1 MKEALEKHLKQKI
14 VIDTR
19 SSWVYLGIL
28 ESVLQGAVEVS
39 AEMKSGKVLRCKL
52 KSLRGGTGR
61 LLNPWKTK
69 PRRLPKGVSVERG
82 DEGMVLVC
90 KLRKGQTIMLTP

>member
-28 ESVLQGAVEVS
+28 ESVLQGAVELSDVDGHENRDTAS
-39 AEMKSGKVLRCKL
+39 TKEVYVLESSKSGVISNRNKVYINIDYIVSF
-52 KSLRGGTGR
+52 SL
-61 LLNPWKTK
+61 LSDVINF
-69 PRRLPKGVSVERG
+69 
-82 DEGMVLVC
+82 
-90 KLRKGQTIMLTP
+90 